1 VRDETRGGI
10 PLRSLITLGILSM
23 CWCFFSL
30 DIVIDALTVMI
41 ILVQFIGQS
50 VGLMV
55 FRYGISSTFSLS
67 PPPPP
72 LPLTPPFSLHLL
84 LSPPPALAFCL

>member
-50 VGLMV
+50 VGLLV
-55 FRYGISSTFSLS
+55 FRYGIHLSFRPRPSHHHHHFTDSFSFS
-67 PPPPP
+67 PP
-72 LPLTPPFSLHLL
+72 
-84 LSPPPALAFCL
+84 AFAFYL